1 MRRSPVK
8 SDRHSPGDSEE
19 RRLGGAQPVL
29 RAAQLTRTVRGHTL
43 VDHVSFTV
51 YPRDL
56 LAVLGPSGAG
66 KSSLLRMLNRL
77 DEPTAGTVYLH
88 HRSYREIPP
97 RDLRRRV
104 GFVSQRS
111 YLFPGTVGENLC
123 FGPEQC
129 GSTLQEEEVAAL
141 LEAVGLVGYGERNV
155 ATLSGGEVQ
164 RVAVARALANQP
176 EVHLHCRPHRLHPPF
191 SENKRHSSHTPS
203 LLLIVGNHHT
213 GQTPFANNAL
223 NVPLNSRP
231 SSLVQSRCGF
241 VKQEHLWLVRQGP
254 CNRDTLHLSTREG
267 GHIPLPVPHQAHR
280 LQESGHFLL
289 LQGAAALLRPET
301 EVLPHRPWDEI
312 RPLCH

>member
-8 SDRHSPGDSEE
+8 SDRHGPGYSEE

-176 EVHLHCRPHRLHPPF
+176 EV
-191 SENKRHSSHTPS
+191 
-203 LLLIVGNHHT
+203 LLLDEPT
-213 GQTPFANNAL
+213 SAL
-223 NVPLNSRP
+223 DKAARAGVEWHIQRVIGEWGLACVMVTHDEEQARRMAGVA
-231 SSLVQSRCGF
+231 LVLGEGR
-241 VKQEHLWLVRQGP
+241 VEAMGP
-254 CNRDTLHLSTREG
+254 
-267 GHIPLPVPHQAHR
+267 AM
-280 LQESGHFLL
+280 
-289 LQGAAALLRPET
+289 
-301 EVLPHRPWDEI
+301 EVLGA
-312 RPLCH
+312 